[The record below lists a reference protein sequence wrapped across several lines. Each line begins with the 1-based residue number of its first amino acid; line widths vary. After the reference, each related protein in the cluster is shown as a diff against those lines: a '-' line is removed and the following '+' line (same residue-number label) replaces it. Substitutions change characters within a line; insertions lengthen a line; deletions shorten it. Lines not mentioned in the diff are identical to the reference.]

1 MTTEIWQLSES
12 ELLADAAAVSHRIQL
27 LEARRIALVAEI
39 DTRVSR
45 EKLGFPGP
53 AGWLTSTTLL
63 SPSKATK
70 IVALARGMA
79 AFPDIAD
86 AVNTGVMTID
96 HAALILTFAE
106 TPPEHLPEKG
116 RDAAR
121 AALIKSATGPD
132 ARTGRIRAAI
142 TRLEDSFGNKK
153 PPAENTD
160 RNELFASTTLNGRLV
175 LKGDFDAVTG
185 EKLLT
190 ALSPLT
196 EPHPAADG
204 TQDDRSPARRRADA
218 FGHILDQYLASSDR
232 PIEGGERPHL
242 NLHISLRDLTDLQN
256 RGGEHDITDD
266 ETSRAATESDTD
278 TADPV
283 DINTGGPMHP
293 DSAGESDTGTAH
305 TDSDTGSSSSR
316 SGGSGSGRSGGSGS
330 GSEGDRGAADRG
342 AYRDLFGDG
351 TTVGWLPWMG
361 PLSRNTSRQLACDCV
376 LTAIVMD
383 ENGNPLNLA
392 RTART
397 VTAKQRKA
405 LTARDHGC
413 AFPGCGKPAAWT
425 EGHHIRHWGDGG
437 PTDMNNLVL
446 LCGFHHRLIH
456 HSDWEVFIGTN
467 NHPWFVP
474 PATVDPYRQ
483 PRPSHAR
490 AGPHIA

>member
-12 ELLADAAAVSHRIQL
+12 ELLADADAVSHEIQL

-39 DTRVSR
+39 DTRVFR

-63 SPSKATK
+63 SPSTATK
-70 IVALARGMA
+70 IVALARGMKN
-79 AFPDIAD
+79 FPDIAD
-86 AVNTGVMTID
+86 AVNTGVISVD

-106 TPPEHLPEKG
+106 TPPKDLPEEG
-116 RDAAR
+116 RVMAR
-121 AALIKSATGPD
+121 TALIAAATGPE

-142 TRLEDSFGNKK
+142 TKLEDEFGGKT
-153 PPAENTD
+153 PPPENTD

-175 LKGDFDAVTG
+175 AKMDVDAVTG

-196 EPHPAADG
+196 EPQPAADG
-204 TQDDRSPARRRADA
+204 TPDDRSPAKRRADA
-218 FGHILDQYLASSDR
+218 FGHILDQYLASSSR

-242 NLHISLRDLTDLQN
+242 NLHINLRDLTDL
-256 RGGEHDITDD
+256 RDSADTADSDDIADNENTR
-266 ETSRAATESDTD
+266 TANESDTD
-278 TADPV
+278 GADPV
-283 DINTGGPMHP
+283 DINTGNPIHP
-293 DSAGESDTGTAH
+293 NSADEPDTGTA
-305 TDSDTGSSSSR
+305 DPYSDGTSR
-316 SGGSGSGRSGGSGS
+316 SGSDTATGG
-330 GSEGDRGAADRG
+330 EGDRCATDRG
-342 AYRDLFGDG
+342 TYRDLFGDG
-351 TTVGWLPWMG
+351 TSVGWLPWMG

-425 EGHHIRHWGDGG
+425 EGHHIWHWADGG

-446 LCGFHHRLIH
+446 LCGFHHRLMH
-456 HSDWEVFIGTN
+456 HSDWEVFIGTD

-483 PRPSHAR
+483 PRQSHAR

>member
-12 ELLADAAAVSHRIQL
+12 ELLADAADVSHKIQL

-53 AGWLTSTTLL
+53 AGWLSSTTLL

-70 IVALARGMA
+70 IVALARGLKN
-79 AFPDIAD
+79 FPDIAD
-86 AVNTGVMTID
+86 AVNTGSMTID

-106 TPPEHLPEKG
+106 TPPKKLPQEG
-116 RDAAR
+116 RDIAR
-121 AALIKSATGPD
+121 KAMITAATGPG
-132 ARTGRIRAAI
+132 ARTDRIRAAI
-142 TRLEDSFGNKK
+142 TKLQDTYGGNK
-153 PPAENTD
+153 PPPEDTD
-160 RNELFASTTLNGRLV
+160 RNELFASKTLNGRLV
-175 LKGDFDAVTG
+175 AKMDFDAITG

-204 TQDDRSPARRRADA
+204 TQDDRSPAKRRADA
-218 FGHILDQYLASSDR
+218 FGHILDRYLATSNR
-232 PIEGGERPHL
+232 PTERGEKPHV
-242 NLHISLRDLTDLQN
+242 NLHIRLQDLQSQSSQN
-256 RGGEHDITDD
+256 NSDITDD
-266 ETSRAATESDTD
+266 ETTRAAAESDTD
-278 TADPV
+278 PV
-283 DINTGGPMHP
+283 
-293 DSAGESDTGTAH
+293 
-305 TDSDTGSSSSR
+305 
-316 SGGSGSGRSGGSGS
+316 
-330 GSEGDRGAADRG
+330 AADRG

-351 TTVGWLPWMG
+351 MSVGWLPWMG

-397 VTAKQRKA
+397 VTAKQKRA

-425 EGHHIRHWGDGG
+425 EGHHIWHWADGG

-446 LCGFHHRLIH
+446 LCGFHHRLVH
-456 HSDWEVFIGTN
+456 HSDWELFIGTDQ
-467 NHPWFVP
+467 HPWFVP
-474 PATVDPYRQ
+474 PASVDPYRQ
-483 PRPSHAR
+483 PRQSHAR

>member
-12 ELLADAAAVSHRIQL
+12 ELLADAAAVSHQIQL

-63 SPSKATK
+63 SPSKANR

-86 AVNTGVMTID
+86 AVNTGVMSVD

-106 TPPEHLPEKG
+106 TPPENLPEEG

-121 AALIKSATGPD
+121 KALIKAATGPD

-142 TRLEDSFGNKK
+142 TRLEDSFGSKK
-153 PPAENTD
+153 PPAEDTD
-160 RNELFASTTLNGRLV
+160 RNELFASKTLNGRLV

-204 TQDDRSPARRRADA
+204 TQDDRSPAKRRADA

-232 PIEGGERPHL
+232 PIEGGERPHV
-242 NLHISLRDLTDLQN
+242 NLHISLRDLTDL
-256 RGGEHDITDD
+256 RDSADADDITDD
-266 ETSRAATESDTD
+266 ETSRAAAESDDAAQPAT
-278 TADPV
+278 
-283 DINTGGPMHP
+283 
-293 DSAGESDTGTAH
+293 
-305 TDSDTGSSSSR
+305 
-316 SGGSGSGRSGGSGS
+316 
-330 GSEGDRGAADRG
+330 ADRG

-351 TTVGWLPWMG
+351 TSVGWLPWMG

-425 EGHHIRHWGDGG
+425 EGHHIWHWGDGG

-446 LCGFHHRLIH
+446 LCGFHHRLMH
-456 HSDWEVFIGTN
+456 HSDWEVFIGTD

-483 PRPSHAR
+483 PRQSHAR

>member
-1 MTTEIWQLSES
+1 MATEIWQLSEA
-12 ELLADAAAVSHRIQL
+12 ELLADAADVSHKIQL
-27 LEARRIALVAEI
+27 LEARRIALVADI

-70 IVALARGMA
+70 IVALARGMKN
-79 AFPDIAD
+79 FPDIAD

-106 TPPEHLPEKG
+106 TPPKNLPQEG

-121 AALIKSATGPD
+121 KALIAAATGPE
-132 ARTGRIRAAI
+132 ARTDRIRAAI
-142 TRLEDSFGNKK
+142 TKLQDTFGGKK
-153 PPAENTD
+153 PAAEDTD
-160 RNELFASTTLNGRLV
+160 RNELFASKTLNGRLV
-175 LKGDFDAVTG
+175 AKMDFDAITG

-204 TQDDRSPARRRADA
+204 TPDDRSPAKRRADA
-218 FGHILDQYLASSDR
+218 FGHILDQYLATSDR

-242 NLHISLRDLTDLQN
+242 NLHIRLQDLTDL
-256 RGGEHDITDD
+256 RDSADDITDD

-278 TADPV
+278 PV
-283 DINTGGPMHP
+283 
-293 DSAGESDTGTAH
+293 
-305 TDSDTGSSSSR
+305 
-316 SGGSGSGRSGGSGS
+316 
-330 GSEGDRGAADRG
+330 AADRG

-351 TTVGWLPWMG
+351 TSVGWLPWMG
-361 PLSRNTSRQLACDCV
+361 PLSRNTSRQLACDCL

-397 VTAKQRKA
+397 VTAKQKRA

-425 EGHHIRHWGDGG
+425 EGHHIWHWTDGG
-437 PTDMNNLVL
+437 PTDMDNLVL
-446 LCGFHHRLIH
+446 LCGFHHRLVH
-456 HSDWEVFIGTN
+456 HSDWEVFIGTD

-483 PRPSHAR
+483 PRQSHAR

>member
-12 ELLADAAAVSHRIQL
+12 ELLADAATVSHEIQL

-86 AVNTGVMTID
+86 AVNTGVMSVD

-106 TPPEHLPEKG
+106 TPPKDLPEEG
-116 RDAAR
+116 RVMARTAMIAA
-121 AALIKSATGPD
+121 ATGPE

-142 TRLEDSFGNKK
+142 TKLEDEFGGKT
-153 PPAENTD
+153 PPPENTD

-175 LKGDFDAVTG
+175 AKMDVDAVTG

-196 EPHPAADG
+196 EPRPAADG
-204 TQDDRSPARRRADA
+204 TPDDRTPAKRRADA
-218 FGHILDQYLASSDR
+218 FGHILDQYLASSSR

-242 NLHISLRDLTDLQN
+242 NLHINLRDLTDL
-256 RGGEHDITDD
+256 RDSADTADDIEDDIADD
-266 ETSRAATESDTD
+266 ETARAATESDTV
-278 TADPV
+278 DPV
-283 DINTGGPMHP
+283 DINTGHPIHP
-293 DSAGESDTGTAH
+293 DAEETSDDD
-305 TDSDTGSSSSR
+305 TDSSCGS
-316 SGGSGSGRSGGSGS
+316 
-330 GSEGDRGAADRG
+330 DAAPDRG

-351 TTVGWLPWMG
+351 TSVGWLPLMG

-376 LTAIVMD
+376 LTAIVLD
-383 ENGNPLNLA
+383 EHGNPLNLA

-425 EGHHIRHWGDGG
+425 EGHHIWHWADGG

-446 LCGFHHRLIH
+446 LCGFHHRLMH
-456 HSDWEVFIGTN
+456 HSDWEVFIGTD

-483 PRPSHAR
+483 PRQSHAR

>member
-12 ELLADAAAVSHRIQL
+12 ELLAESAAVSHRIQL

-86 AVNTGVMTID
+86 AVNTGVMSVD
-96 HAALILTFAE
+96 HAAQILTFAE
-106 TPPEHLPEKG
+106 TPPENLPQKG
-116 RDAAR
+116 RDMAR
-121 AALIKSATGPD
+121 AALIKAATGPD

-142 TRLEDSFGNKK
+142 TRLEDSFGTKK

-160 RNELFASTTLNGRLV
+160 RNELFASKTLNGRLV
-175 LKGDFDAVTG
+175 LKGDFDAITG

-196 EPHPAADG
+196 EPHPAVDG
-204 TQDDRSPARRRADA
+204 SQDDRSPARRRADA

-232 PIEGGERPHL
+232 PIEGGERPHV

-256 RGGEHDITDD
+256 CGDADDITDD
-266 ETSRAATESDTD
+266 ETSRAATESDTV
-278 TADPV
+278 DPV
-283 DINTGGPMHP
+283 DINTGNPVDT
-293 DSAGESDTGTAH
+293 DSATELGRENGGEG
-305 TDSDTGSSSSR
+305 
-316 SGGSGSGRSGGSGS
+316 
-330 GSEGDRGAADRG
+330 GAADRG

-351 TTVGWLPWMG
+351 TSVGWLPWMG

-397 VTAKQRKA
+397 ITAKQRTA

-425 EGHHIRHWGDGG
+425 EGHHIWHWGDGG

-456 HSDWEVFIGTN
+456 HSDWEVFMGTD

>member
-1 MTTEIWQLSES
+1 MTAAIWQLSEA
-12 ELLADAAAVSHRIQL
+12 ELLAESAAVSHQIQL

-53 AGWLTSTTLL
+53 AGWLTSATLL
-63 SPSKATK
+63 TPSKANK
-70 IVALARGMA
+70 VVALARGLKN
-79 AFPDIAD
+79 FPDIAD
-86 AVNTGVMTID
+86 AVNAGVMSVD

-106 TPPEHLPEKG
+106 TPPENLPDEG
-116 RDAAR
+116 RDVAR
-121 AALIKSATGPD
+121 QALIAAATGPD

-160 RNELFASTTLNGRLV
+160 RNEFFASKTLNGRLV
-175 LKGDFDAVTG
+175 LKGDFDAITG

-196 EPHPAADG
+196 EPRPAADG
-204 TQDDRSPARRRADA
+204 DETPKTGDDRSPAKRRADA
-218 FGHILDQYLASSDR
+218 FGHILDQYLASSNR

-242 NLHISLRDLTDLQN
+242 NLHISLRDLADLRDN
-256 RGGEHDITDD
+256 ADSADADADDIADD
-266 ETSRAATESDTD
+266 ETTRAAAESDTE
-278 TADPV
+278 AGDPV
-283 DINTGGPMHP
+283 DINTGSPIIDDAPTEP
-293 DSAGESDTGTAH
+293 DN
-305 TDSDTGSSSSR
+305 
-316 SGGSGSGRSGGSGS
+316 GSGS
-330 GSEGDRGAADRG
+330 GSGSRATDRG

-361 PLSRNTSRQLACDCV
+361 PLSRNTSLQLACDCV

-383 ENGNPLNLA
+383 EHGSPINLA

-405 LTARDHGC
+405 LIARDHGC

-446 LCGFHHRLIH
+446 LCGFHHRLLH
-456 HSDWEVFIGTN
+456 HSDWEVFIGTD
-467 NHPWFVP
+467 NHPWFIP

>member
-12 ELLADAAAVSHRIQL
+12 ELLADAADVSHKIQL
-27 LEARRIALVAEI
+27 LEARRIALVADI

-53 AGWLTSTTLL
+53 AGWLSSTTLL
-63 SPSKATK
+63 SPSKANK
-70 IVALARGMA
+70 IVALARGLKN
-79 AFPDIAD
+79 FPDIAD
-86 AVNTGVMTID
+86 AVNTGVMSVD

-106 TPPEHLPEKG
+106 APPKNLPQEG
-116 RDAAR
+116 RDIARSAMIAA
-121 AALIKSATGPD
+121 ATGPG
-132 ARTGRIRAAI
+132 ARTDKIREAI
-142 TRLEDSFGNKK
+142 TKLEDTYGSDK
-153 PPAENTD
+153 PPPEDTD
-160 RNELFASTTLNGRLV
+160 RNELFASKTLNGRLV
-175 LKGDFDAVTG
+175 AKMDFDAITG

-204 TQDDRSPARRRADA
+204 TQDDRSPAKRRADA
-218 FGHILDQYLASSDR
+218 FGHILDRYLASKDR
-232 PIEGGERPHL
+232 PTEGGEKPHV
-242 NLHISLRDLTDLQN
+242 NLHIRLQDLQSQSSQN
-256 RGGEHDITDD
+256 NSDITDD
-266 ETSRAATESDTD
+266 ETTRAAAESDNTD
-278 TADPV
+278 PADPV
-283 DINTGGPMHP
+283 DI
-293 DSAGESDTGTAH
+293 DTGNPIRPDTA
-305 TDSDTGSSSSR
+305 DEPDPQG
-316 SGGSGSGRSGGSGS
+316 
-330 GSEGDRGAADRG
+330 EPDRPAADRG

-351 TTVGWLPWMG
+351 TSVGWLPWMG
-361 PLSRNTSRQLACDCV
+361 PLSRETSRQLACDCL

-397 VTAKQRKA
+397 VTAKQKRA

-425 EGHHIRHWGDGG
+425 EGHHIWHWADGG
-437 PTDMNNLVL
+437 PTDMDNLVL

-456 HSDWEVFIGTN
+456 HSDWEVFIAAD

-474 PATVDPYRQ
+474 PATVDPNRQ
-483 PRPSHAR
+483 PRQSHAR

>member
-1 MTTEIWQLSES
+1 MTTAIWQLSEA
-12 ELLADAAAVSHRIQL
+12 ELLAESAAVSHRIQL

-63 SPSKATK
+63 TPSKANK
-70 IVALARGMA
+70 IVALARGLKN
-79 AFPDIAD
+79 FPDIAEAID
-86 AVNTGVMTID
+86 TGSITVD

-106 TPPEHLPEKG
+106 TPPKNLPPAG
-116 RDAAR
+116 QDMAR
-121 AALIKSATGPD
+121 KAMITAATGPE
-132 ARTGRIRAAI
+132 ARTDRIREAI
-142 TRLEDSFGNKK
+142 TNLNDRFGGKK
-153 PPAENTD
+153 PPPEDTD

-175 LKGDFDAVTG
+175 LKGDFDAITG

-196 EPHPAADG
+196 EPRPAADG
-204 TQDDRSPARRRADA
+204 TETPKTGDDRSPAKRRADA

-242 NLHISLRDLTDLQN
+242 NLHITLRDLTDL
-256 RGGEHDITDD
+256 RDRADVDDIADD
-266 ETSRAATESDTD
+266 ENTRAAAESDTD
-278 TADPV
+278 PV
-283 DINTGGPMHP
+283 
-293 DSAGESDTGTAH
+293 
-305 TDSDTGSSSSR
+305 
-316 SGGSGSGRSGGSGS
+316 
-330 GSEGDRGAADRG
+330 AADRG

-361 PLSRNTSRQLACDCV
+361 PLSRNTSRQLACDCI

-383 ENGNPLNLA
+383 ENGSPINLA

-405 LTARDHGC
+405 LIARDHTC

-425 EGHHIRHWGDGG
+425 EGHHIRHWAGGG

-446 LCGFHHRLIH
+446 LCGFHHRLLH
-456 HSDWEVFIGTN
+456 RSDWEVFIGVD

>member
-1 MTTEIWQLSES
+1 MFDTLNPMTTAIWQLSEA
-12 ELLADAAAVSHRIQL
+12 ELLADATAASHHIQL

-53 AGWLTSTTLL
+53 AGWLTSTPLL

-70 IVALARGMA
+70 IVALARGMKN
-79 AFPDIAD
+79 FPDIAD
-86 AVNTGVMTID
+86 AVNTGSISVD

-106 TPPEHLPEKG
+106 TPPKNLPQEG
-116 RDAAR
+116 QDVAR
-121 AALIKSATGPD
+121 AALLNAATGPE
-132 ARTGRIRAAI
+132 ARTGPLRAAI
-142 TRLEDSFGNKK
+142 TRLNDTYGGNK
-153 PPAENTD
+153 PPAEDTD

-175 LKGDFDAVTG
+175 LKGDFDAITG

-204 TQDDRSPARRRADA
+204 TQDERRPAKRRADA
-218 FGHILDQYLASSDR
+218 FGQIIDHYLATKDR
-232 PIEGGERPHL
+232 PTEGGERPHL
-242 NLHISLRDLTDLQN
+242 NLHISLRDLVDLR
-256 RGGEHDITDD
+256 RGQDVGNGNGST
-266 ETSRAATESDTD
+266 ATESDC
-278 TADPV
+278 
-283 DINTGGPMHP
+283 
-293 DSAGESDTGTAH
+293 
-305 TDSDTGSSSSR
+305 SSSNGDGSGDDCA
-316 SGGSGSGRSGGSGS
+316 GGSGGDGCDSGP
-330 GSEGDRGAADRG
+330 ATDRG

-361 PLSRNTSRQLACDCV
+361 PLSRNTSRQLACDCI

-383 ENGNPLNLA
+383 ENGSPINLA

-397 VTAKQRKA
+397 VTAKQKRA

-425 EGHHIRHWGDGG
+425 EGHHIWHWTDGG

-456 HSDWEVFIGTN
+456 HSDWEVFIAAD
-467 NHPWFVP
+467 NHPWFIP
-474 PATVDPYRQ
+474 PATVDPYRE
-483 PRPSHAR
+483 PRRSHAR

>member
-12 ELLADAAAVSHRIQL
+12 ELLADAAAVSHQIQL

-63 SPSKATK
+63 SPSKANK
-70 IVALARGMA
+70 IVALARGLKN
-79 AFPDIAD
+79 FPDIAD
-86 AVNTGVMTID
+86 AIDTGVMTID

-106 TPPEHLPEKG
+106 TPPKNLPQAG
-116 RDAAR
+116 QDIAR
-121 AALIKSATGPD
+121 KAMIKAATGPQ
-132 ARTGRIRAAI
+132 ARTGRIREAI
-142 TRLEDSFGNKK
+142 TKLNDRFGGNK
-153 PPAENTD
+153 PPPEDTD
-160 RNELFASTTLNGRLV
+160 RNELFASKTLNGRLV
-175 LKGDFDAVTG
+175 LKGDFDAITG

-196 EPHPAADG
+196 EPRPAADG
-204 TQDDRSPARRRADA
+204 TETPKTGDDRSPAKRRADA

-242 NLHISLRDLTDLQN
+242 NLHISLRDLTDL
-256 RGGEHDITDD
+256 RDSADADDIADD
-266 ETSRAATESDTD
+266 ETTRAAAESDTE
-278 TADPV
+278 AGDPV
-283 DINTGGPMHP
+283 DINTGSPIIDDAPTEP
-293 DSAGESDTGTAH
+293 DN
-305 TDSDTGSSSSR
+305 
-316 SGGSGSGRSGGSGS
+316 GSGS
-330 GSEGDRGAADRG
+330 GSGSGSGHPATDRG
-342 AYRDLFGDG
+342 AYRDLFGDC

-361 PLSRNTSRQLACDCV
+361 PLSRNASRQLACDCV

-405 LTARDHGC
+405 LIARDHTC
-413 AFPGCGKPAAWT
+413 AFPGCGKPASWT
-425 EGHHIRHWGDGG
+425 EAHHIRHWADGG
-437 PTDMNNLVL
+437 RTDMNNLVL
-446 LCGFHHRLIH
+446 LCGFHHRLLH
-456 HSDWEVFIGTN
+456 HSDWEVFIGAD
-467 NHPWFVP
+467 NHPWFIP
-474 PATVDPYRQ
+474 PATVDSYRQ

>member
-1 MTTEIWQLSES
+1 MTAAIWQLSDS
-12 ELLADAAAVSHRIQL
+12 ELLADAAAVSHKIQL
-27 LEARRIALVAEI
+27 LEARRIALVGEI

-63 SPSKATK
+63 SPSKANK
-70 IVALARGMA
+70 IVALGRGLKN
-79 AFPDIAD
+79 FPDIAD

-106 TPPEHLPEKG
+106 TPPKNLPQAG
-116 RDAAR
+116 LDIAR
-121 AALIKSATGPD
+121 KAMITAATGPQ
-132 ARTGRIRAAI
+132 ARTGRIREAI
-142 TRLEDSFGNKK
+142 TKLDDRFGGNK
-153 PPAENTD
+153 PPPEDTD
-160 RNELFASTTLNGRLV
+160 RNEFFASKTLNGRLV
-175 LKGDFDAVTG
+175 LKGDFDAITG

-196 EPHPAADG
+196 EPRPAADG

-218 FGHILDQYLASSDR
+218 FGHILDQYLASSNR
-232 PIEGGERPHL
+232 PTEGGERPHL
-242 NLHISLRDLTDLQN
+242 NLHISLRDLTDL
-256 RGGEHDITDD
+256 RDSADADDITDD
-266 ETSRAATESDTD
+266 ETSRAAAESDTD
-278 TADPV
+278 AVDPV
-283 DINTGGPMHP
+283 DINTGHPIHP
-293 DSAGESDTGTAH
+293 DTADASDTPP
-305 TDSDTGSSSSR
+305 
-316 SGGSGSGRSGGSGS
+316 
-330 GSEGDRGAADRG
+330 AADRG

-425 EGHHIRHWGDGG
+425 EGHHIWHWADGG

-446 LCGFHHRLIH
+446 LCRFHHRLMH
-456 HSDWEVFIGTN
+456 HSDWEVFIGTDG
-467 NHPWFVP
+467 HPWFVP

>member
-12 ELLADAAAVSHRIQL
+12 ELLADAAAVSHQIQL

-63 SPSKATK
+63 SPSKANK

-79 AFPDIAD
+79 SFPDIAD
-86 AVNTGVMTID
+86 AVNAGVMSVD
-96 HAALILTFAE
+96 HAALILAFAE
-106 TPPEHLPEKG
+106 TPPENLPEEG
-116 RDAAR
+116 RDVAR
-121 AALIKSATGPD
+121 KALIAAATGPE

-153 PPAENTD
+153 PPAEDTD
-160 RNELFASTTLNGRLV
+160 RNEFFASKTLNGRLV
-175 LKGDFDAVTG
+175 LKGDFDAITG

-196 EPHPAADG
+196 EPRPATDG
-204 TQDDRSPARRRADA
+204 TQDDRSPAKRRADA
-218 FGHILDQYLASSDR
+218 FGHILDQYLASSNR

-242 NLHISLRDLTDLQN
+242 NLHIRLQDLTYLQS
-256 RGGEHDITDD
+256 RGDEDDITDD
-266 ETSRAATESDTD
+266 ETSRAATGSDTD
-278 TADPV
+278 GVDPV
-283 DINTGGPMHP
+283 DIKTGVPIHP
-293 DSAGESDTGTAH
+293 DTAEPDTGTAH
-305 TDSDTGSSSSR
+305 TDSDTGD
-316 SGGSGSGRSGGSGS
+316 
-330 GSEGDRGAADRG
+330 DRCAADPG

-351 TTVGWLPWMG
+351 TSVGWLPWMG

-397 VTAKQRKA
+397 ITAKQRKA

-425 EGHHIRHWGDGG
+425 EGHHIWHWGDGG

-456 HSDWEVFIGTN
+456 HSDWEVFIGTD

-483 PRPSHAR
+483 PRQSHAR

>member
-12 ELLADAAAVSHRIQL
+12 ELLAESAAISHQIQL

-63 SPSKATK
+63 SPAKATK
-70 IVALARGMA
+70 IVALARGLKK
-79 AFPDIAD
+79 FPDIAD
-86 AVNTGVMTID
+86 AVNTGVMSVD
-96 HAALILTFAE
+96 HAALILTFVE
-106 TPPEHLPEKG
+106 TPPKDLPEEG
-116 RDAAR
+116 RDIARTAMIAA
-121 AALIKSATGPD
+121 ATGPD

-142 TRLEDSFGNKK
+142 TKLEDEFGGKT
-153 PPAENTD
+153 PPPENTD
-160 RNELFASTTLNGRLV
+160 RNELFASKTLNGRLV
-175 LKGDFDAVTG
+175 LKGDFDAITG

-196 EPHPAADG
+196 EPRPAADG
-204 TQDDRSPARRRADA
+204 TETLKIADDRSPARRRADA
-218 FGHILDQYLASSDR
+218 FGHILDQYLASSSR
-232 PIEGGERPHL
+232 PTEGGERPHL
-242 NLHISLRDLTDLQN
+242 NLHISLRDLTDL
-256 RGGEHDITDD
+256 RDSADTDDITDD
-266 ETSRAATESDTD
+266 ENTRTADESDD
-278 TADPV
+278 D
-283 DINTGGPMHP
+283 GHP
-293 DSAGESDTGTAH
+293 
-305 TDSDTGSSSSR
+305 
-316 SGGSGSGRSGGSGS
+316 
-330 GSEGDRGAADRG
+330 AADRD

-361 PLSRNTSRQLACDCV
+361 PLSHNTSRQLACDCV

-383 ENGNPLNLA
+383 EHGSPINLA

-405 LTARDHGC
+405 LIARDHTC

-425 EGHHIRHWGDGG
+425 EAHHIWHWADGG

-456 HSDWEVFIGTN
+456 HSDWEVFIGTD
-467 NHPWFVP
+467 NHPCGGTSRLRGIVP

>member
-12 ELLADAAAVSHRIQL
+12 ELLAESAAVSHQIQL

-86 AVNTGVMTID
+86 AVNTGVMSID

-106 TPPEHLPEKG
+106 TPPENLPEEG
-116 RDAAR
+116 REAAR
-121 AALIKSATGPD
+121 RALIKAATGPD

-142 TRLEDSFGNKK
+142 TRLEDSFGTKK

-175 LKGDFDAVTG
+175 LKGDFDAITG

-196 EPHPAADG
+196 EPHPAVDG
-204 TQDDRSPARRRADA
+204 TQDGRSPAKRRADA

-242 NLHISLRDLTDLQN
+242 NLHISLRDLTDL
-256 RGGEHDITDD
+256 RDSADDITDD
-266 ETSRAATESDTD
+266 ETSRAAAESDTV
-278 TADPV
+278 DPV
-283 DINTGGPMHP
+283 DINTGHAIDP
-293 DSAGESDTGTAH
+293 DTADASGTP
-305 TDSDTGSSSSR
+305 S
-316 SGGSGSGRSGGSGS
+316 
-330 GSEGDRGAADRG
+330 AADRG
-342 AYRDLFGDG
+342 AYRDLFGDV
-351 TTVGWLPWMG
+351 TSVGWLPWMG

-397 VTAKQRKA
+397 VTAKQRRA

-425 EGHHIRHWGDGG
+425 EGHHIWHWGDGG

-446 LCGFHHRLIH
+446 LCGFHHRLMH
-456 HSDWEVFIGTN
+456 HSDWEVFIGTD

-483 PRPSHAR
+483 PRQSHAR

>member
-1 MTTEIWQLSES
+1 MTTGIWQLSES
-12 ELLADAAAVSHRIQL
+12 ELLADATAVSHQIQL

-39 DTRVSR
+39 DTRISR

-63 SPSKATK
+63 SPSKANK

-86 AVNTGVMTID
+86 AVNTGVMTVD

-106 TPPEHLPEKG
+106 TPPKNLPDEG
-116 RDAAR
+116 RDVAR
-121 AALIKSATGPD
+121 KALIAAATGPE

-153 PPAENTD
+153 PPADDTD
-160 RNELFASTTLNGRLV
+160 RNELFASKTLNGRLV
-175 LKGDFDAVTG
+175 LKGDFDAITA

-196 EPHPAADG
+196 EPRPAADG
-204 TQDDRSPARRRADA
+204 TQDDRSPAKRRADA
-218 FGHILDQYLASSDR
+218 FGHILDQYLASSNR

-242 NLHISLRDLTDLQN
+242 NLHIRLQDLTDLQS
-256 RGGEHDITDD
+256 RGDKDDITDD
-266 ETSRAATESDTD
+266 ENSRAATESDTD
-278 TADPV
+278 TVDPV
-283 DINTGGPMHP
+283 DINTGNPVDTDLATEP
-293 DSAGESDTGTAH
+293 DHENG
-305 TDSDTGSSSSR
+305 
-316 SGGSGSGRSGGSGS
+316 SGGRGEGGA
-330 GSEGDRGAADRG
+330 AADRG

-351 TTVGWLPWMG
+351 TSVGWLPWMG

-383 ENGNPLNLA
+383 ENGSPINLA

-397 VTAKQRKA
+397 VTAKQKRA

-425 EGHHIRHWGDGG
+425 EGHHIWHWGDGG

-446 LCGFHHRLIH
+446 LCGFHHKLIH
-456 HSDWEVFIGTN
+456 HSDWEVFIGTD

-474 PATVDPYRQ
+474 PATVDPYRE
-483 PRPSHAR
+483 PRQSHAR

>member
-1 MTTEIWQLSES
+1 MTTEIWQLSEN
-12 ELLADAAAVSHRIQL
+12 ELLADAAAVSHQIQL

-45 EKLGFPGP
+45 DKLGFPGP

-86 AVNTGVMTID
+86 AVNTGVMSVD

-106 TPPEHLPEKG
+106 TPPENLPKEG

-121 AALIKSATGPD
+121 RALIKAATGPD

-142 TRLEDSFGNKK
+142 TRLEDSFGTKK

-175 LKGDFDAVTG
+175 LKGDFDAITG

-204 TQDDRSPARRRADA
+204 TQDQRSPAKRRADA

-232 PIEGGERPHL
+232 PIEGGERPHV
-242 NLHISLRDLTDLQN
+242 NLHIRLQDLTDLQ
-256 RGGEHDITDD
+256 GGVHDITDD

-278 TADPV
+278 ADAPV
-283 DINTGGPMHP
+283 DINTGNPVTP
-293 DSAGESDTGTAH
+293 DTA
-305 TDSDTGSSSSR
+305 TEL
-316 SGGSGSGRSGGSGS
+316 GREN
-330 GSEGDRGAADRG
+330 GSEGCAADRG

-351 TTVGWLPWMG
+351 TSVGWLPWMG

-397 VTAKQRKA
+397 VTAKQRTA

-425 EGHHIRHWGDGG
+425 EGHHIWHWGDGG

-456 HSDWEVFIGTN
+456 HSDWEVFIGTD

>member
-1 MTTEIWQLSES
+1 MTAAIWQLSDS
-12 ELLADAAAVSHRIQL
+12 ELLADAAAVSHKIQL
-27 LEARRIALVAEI
+27 LEARRIALVGEI

-63 SPSKATK
+63 SPSTANK
-70 IVALARGMA
+70 IVALGRGMKN
-79 AFPDIAD
+79 FPDIAD

-106 TPPEHLPEKG
+106 TPPKNLPQAG
-116 RDAAR
+116 QDIAR
-121 AALIKSATGPD
+121 KAMITAATGPQ
-132 ARTGRIRAAI
+132 ARTGRIREAI
-142 TRLEDSFGNKK
+142 TKLEDSFGGNK
-153 PPAENTD
+153 PPPEDTD
-160 RNELFASTTLNGRLV
+160 RNELFASKTLNGRLV
-175 LKGDFDAVTG
+175 LKGDFDAITG

-196 EPHPAADG
+196 EPRPAADG
-204 TQDDRSPARRRADA
+204 TEDDRSPARRRADA
-218 FGHILDQYLASSDR
+218 FGHILDQYLASSNR

-242 NLHISLRDLTDLQN
+242 NLHITLRDLTDL
-256 RGGEHDITDD
+256 RDSADADDITDD
-266 ETSRAATESDTD
+266 ENTRTADESDD
-278 TADPV
+278 D
-283 DINTGGPMHP
+283 NHP
-293 DSAGESDTGTAH
+293 ST
-305 TDSDTGSSSSR
+305 
-316 SGGSGSGRSGGSGS
+316 
-330 GSEGDRGAADRG
+330 DRG

-383 ENGNPLNLA
+383 EHGSPINLA

-413 AFPGCGKPAAWT
+413 AFPGCGKPASWT
-425 EGHHIRHWGDGG
+425 EAHHIWHWADGG

-446 LCGFHHRLIH
+446 LCGFHHRLMH
-456 HSDWEVFIGTN
+456 HSDWEVFIATDG
-467 NHPWFVP
+467 HPWFVP

>member
-12 ELLADAAAVSHRIQL
+12 ELLADAAAVSHDIQL

-39 DTRVSR
+39 DIRVSR

-63 SPSKATK
+63 TPSKAHK
-70 IVALARGMA
+70 VVALARGLKN
-79 AFPDIAD
+79 FPDIAD
-86 AVNTGVMTID
+86 AVNTGSISVD
-96 HAALILTFAE
+96 HAALILDFAE
-106 TPPEHLPEKG
+106 TPPKELPQQG
-116 RDAAR
+116 QDDAR
-121 AALIKSATGPD
+121 AALLTSATGPE
-132 ARTGRIRAAI
+132 ARTGPLRAAI
-142 TRLEDSFGNKK
+142 TRLHDTFGGKT
-153 PPAENTD
+153 PPAEDTD

-175 LKGDFDAVTG
+175 AKMDFDAVTG

-196 EPHPAADG
+196 APRPAADG
-204 TQDDRSPARRRADA
+204 TPDDRSPARRRADA
-218 FGHILDQYLASSDR
+218 FGHILDRYLAMSDR
-232 PIEGGERPHL
+232 PTEGGEKPHI
-242 NLHISLRDLTDLQN
+242 NLHIRLQDLQSL
-256 RGGEHDITDD
+256 GGQNSDDITDD
-266 ETSRAATESDTD
+266 ETTRAAAQSNNAAEGDAVEND
-278 TADPV
+278 TA
-283 DINTGGPMHP
+283 TGPGNQAR
-293 DSAGESDTGTAH
+293 SAT
-305 TDSDTGSSSSR
+305 
-316 SGGSGSGRSGGSGS
+316 
-330 GSEGDRGAADRG
+330 ADRG

-351 TTVGWLPWMG
+351 SSVGWLPWMG
-361 PLSRNTSRQLACDCV
+361 PLSRNTSRQLACDCL

-397 VTAKQRKA
+397 VTAKQKRA

-425 EGHHIRHWGDGG
+425 EGHHIRHWTDGG

-456 HSDWEVFIGTN
+456 HSDWEVFIGTDQ
-467 NHPWFVP
+467 HPWFVP
-474 PATVDPYRQ
+474 PASVDPTRQ
-483 PRPSHAR
+483 PRRSHAR

>member
-1 MTTEIWQLSES
+1 MATEIWQLSEA
-12 ELLADAAAVSHRIQL
+12 ELLADAADVSHKIQL
-27 LEARRIALVAEI
+27 LEARRVALVADI

-70 IVALARGMA
+70 IVALARGMKN
-79 AFPDIAD
+79 FPDIAD

-106 TPPEHLPEKG
+106 TPPKNLPQEG

-121 AALIKSATGPD
+121 KALIAAATGPE
-132 ARTGRIRAAI
+132 ARTDRIRAAI
-142 TRLEDSFGNKK
+142 TKLQDTFGGKK
-153 PPAENTD
+153 PAAEDTD
-160 RNELFASTTLNGRLV
+160 RNELFASKTLNGRLV
-175 LKGDFDAVTG
+175 AKMDFDAITG

-204 TQDDRSPARRRADA
+204 TQDDRSPAKRRADA
-218 FGHILDQYLASSDR
+218 FGHILDRYLATSNR
-232 PIEGGERPHL
+232 PTEGGEKPHV
-242 NLHISLRDLTDLQN
+242 NLHIRLQDLQSQN
-256 RGGEHDITDD
+256 NSDVTDD
-266 ETSRAATESDTD
+266 ETTRAAAEPDYT
-278 TADPV
+278 DPV
-283 DINTGGPMHP
+283 DIDTGNPIHP
-293 DSAGESDTGTAH
+293 DTAESDSQGEPDRPTAN
-305 TDSDTGSSSSR
+305 R
-316 SGGSGSGRSGGSGS
+316 S
-330 GSEGDRGAADRG
+330 

-351 TTVGWLPWMG
+351 TSVGWLPWMG

-397 VTAKQRKA
+397 VTAKQKRA

-425 EGHHIRHWGDGG
+425 EGHHIWHWADGG

-456 HSDWEVFIGTN
+456 HSDWDVFIGTDQ
-467 NHPWFVP
+467 HPWFVP
-474 PATVDPYRQ
+474 PASVDPYRR
-483 PRPSHAR
+483 PRQSHAR

>member
-1 MTTEIWQLSES
+1 MTTAIWQLSEA
-12 ELLADAAAVSHRIQL
+12 ELLADATAVSHQIQL

-63 SPSKATK
+63 SPGKATK
-70 IVALARGMA
+70 IVALARGLKN
-79 AFPDIAD
+79 FPDIAD
-86 AVNTGVMTID
+86 AVNTGRISVD

-106 TPPEHLPEKG
+106 TPPKNLPQEG
-116 RDAAR
+116 QDVAR
-121 AALIKSATGPD
+121 AALLTAATGPD
-132 ARTGRIRAAI
+132 ARTGPLRAAI
-142 TRLEDSFGNKK
+142 TRLHDTYGGKT
-153 PPAENTD
+153 PPAEDTD

-175 LKGDFDAVTG
+175 AKMDFDAITG

-196 EPHPAADG
+196 EPRPAADG
-204 TQDDRSPARRRADA
+204 TPDERSPARRRADA
-218 FGHILDQYLASSDR
+218 FGHILDRYLASSNR
-232 PIEGGERPHL
+232 PTEGGEKPHV
-242 NLHISLRDLTDLQN
+242 NLHIRLQDLTDLH
-256 RGGEHDITDD
+256 GT
-266 ETSRAATESDTD
+266 AAGAGVNSNENDSTTIESDCS
-278 TADPV
+278 
-283 DINTGGPMHP
+283 NGG
-293 DSAGESDTGTAH
+293 DGI
-305 TDSDTGSSSSR
+305 GSSDDCA
-316 SGGSGSGRSGGSGS
+316 SGIGDSGSGDGR
-330 GSEGDRGAADRG
+330 DGATGATADRR

-361 PLSRNTSRQLACDCV
+361 PLSRETSRQLACDCI

-383 ENGNPLNLA
+383 ENGSPINLA

-397 VTAKQRKA
+397 VTAKQKRA

-425 EGHHIRHWGDGG
+425 EGHHIWHWGDGG
-437 PTDMNNLVL
+437 PTDMDNLVL

-456 HSDWEVFIGTN
+456 HSDWEVFIGTD

-474 PATVDPYRQ
+474 PATVDPSRQ
-483 PRPSHAR
+483 PRQSHSR
-490 AGPHIA
+490 AGPHIT

>member
-12 ELLADAAAVSHRIQL
+12 ELLADAATVSHEIQL
-27 LEARRIALVAEI
+27 SEARRIALVAEI

-70 IVALARGMA
+70 IVALARGLKN
-79 AFPDIAD
+79 FPDIAD
-86 AVNTGVMTID
+86 AVNTGVMSVD

-106 TPPEHLPEKG
+106 TPPKDLPEEG
-116 RDAAR
+116 RVMAR
-121 AALIKSATGPD
+121 TALIAAATGPE

-142 TRLEDSFGNKK
+142 TKLEDEFGGKT
-153 PPAENTD
+153 PPPENTD

-175 LKGDFDAVTG
+175 AKMDVDAVTG

-196 EPHPAADG
+196 EPRPAADG
-204 TQDDRSPARRRADA
+204 TPDDRSPAKRRADA
-218 FGHILDQYLASSDR
+218 FGHILDQYLASSNR

-242 NLHISLRDLTDLQN
+242 NLHINLRDLTDF
-256 RGGEHDITDD
+256 RDSADTADADDIADD
-266 ETSRAATESDTD
+266 ETARAATESDTNKEIR
-278 TADPV
+278 DPV
-283 DINTGGPMHP
+283 DINTGNPIDTAPATEP
-293 DSAGESDTGTAH
+293 DHAN
-305 TDSDTGSSSSR
+305 
-316 SGGSGSGRSGGSGS
+316 GSGSDTAS
-330 GSEGDRGAADRG
+330 GSEGDRCATDRG

-351 TTVGWLPWMG
+351 TSVGWLPWMG

-397 VTAKQRKA
+397 VSAKQRKA

-413 AFPGCGKPAAWT
+413 AFPGCGRPAAWT
-425 EGHHIRHWGDGG
+425 EGHHIWHWADGG

-446 LCGFHHRLIH
+446 LCGFHHRLMH
-456 HSDWEVFIGTN
+456 HSDWEVFIGTD
-467 NHPWFVP
+467 NHPWFIP

>member
-12 ELLADAAAVSHRIQL
+12 ELLAESAAVSHQIQL

-86 AVNTGVMTID
+86 AVNTGVMSVD

-106 TPPEHLPEKG
+106 TPPENLPEEG

-121 AALIKSATGPD
+121 RALIKAATGPD

-142 TRLEDSFGNKK
+142 TRLEDSFGTKK

-175 LKGDFDAVTG
+175 LKGDFDAITG

-196 EPHPAADG
+196 EPRPAADG
-204 TQDDRSPARRRADA
+204 TQDDRSPAKRRADA

-232 PIEGGERPHL
+232 PIEGGERPHV

-256 RGGEHDITDD
+256 CGDADDITDD

-278 TADPV
+278 AVDPV
-283 DINTGGPMHP
+283 DINTGNPVDT
-293 DSAGESDTGTAH
+293 DSATELGRENGGEG
-305 TDSDTGSSSSR
+305 
-316 SGGSGSGRSGGSGS
+316 
-330 GSEGDRGAADRG
+330 GAADRG

-351 TTVGWLPWMG
+351 TSVGWLPWMG

-425 EGHHIRHWGDGG
+425 EGHHIWHWGDGG

-456 HSDWEVFIGTN
+456 HSDWEVFIGTD
-467 NHPWFVP
+467 NHPWFIP

>member
-1 MTTEIWQLSES
+1 MTAAIWQLSES
-12 ELLADAAAVSHRIQL
+12 ELLADAAAVSHQIQL
-27 LEARRIALVAEI
+27 LEARRIALVADI

-70 IVALARGMA
+70 IVALARGLKN
-79 AFPDIAD
+79 FPDIAD
-86 AVNTGVMTID
+86 AVNTGVMSVD

-106 TPPEHLPEKG
+106 TPPKDLPEEG
-116 RDAAR
+116 RVMARTAMIAA
-121 AALIKSATGPD
+121 ATGPD

-142 TRLEDSFGNKK
+142 TKLEDEFGGKT
-153 PPAENTD
+153 PPPENTD
-160 RNELFASTTLNGRLV
+160 RNELFASKTLNGRLV
-175 LKGDFDAVTG
+175 LKGDFDAITG

-204 TQDDRSPARRRADA
+204 TQDERSPARRRADA

-242 NLHISLRDLTDLQN
+242 NLHISLRDLTDL
-256 RGGEHDITDD
+256 RDSADSADADDITDD
-266 ETSRAATESDTD
+266 ETSRAAAESGTD
-278 TADPV
+278 TVDPV
-283 DINTGGPMHP
+283 DINTGNPIHP
-293 DSAGESDTGTAH
+293 DTAESDAA
-305 TDSDTGSSSSR
+305 DEPE
-316 SGGSGSGRSGGSGS
+316 GGSAA
-330 GSEGDRGAADRG
+330 GAAANRG

-351 TTVGWLPWMG
+351 TSVGWLPWMG

-383 ENGNPLNLA
+383 ENGSPINLA

-405 LTARDHGC
+405 LIARDHTC
-413 AFPGCGKPAAWT
+413 AFPGCGKPASWT
-425 EGHHIRHWGDGG
+425 EAHHIWHWADGG

-446 LCGFHHRLIH
+446 LCGFHHRLLH
-456 HSDWEVFIGTN
+456 HSDWEVFIGIDQ
-467 NHPWFVP
+467 HPWFVP
-474 PATVDPYRQ
+474 PASVDPYRQ

>member
-12 ELLADAAAVSHRIQL
+12 ELLADAADVSHQIQL
-27 LEARRIALVAEI
+27 LEARRIALVADI

-63 SPSKATK
+63 TPSKANK
-70 IVALARGMA
+70 IVALARGLKN
-79 AFPDIAD
+79 FPDIAD
-86 AVNTGVMTID
+86 AVNTGSMTVD

-106 TPPEHLPEKG
+106 TPPKNLPQEG
-116 RDAAR
+116 RDIAR
-121 AALIKSATGPD
+121 KAMITAATGPG
-132 ARTGRIRAAI
+132 ARTDKIREAI
-142 TRLEDSFGNKK
+142 TKLKDTYGSDK
-153 PPAENTD
+153 PPPEDTD
-160 RNELFASTTLNGRLV
+160 RNELFASTMLNQRLC
-175 LKGDFDAVTG
+175 LKADFDAVTA
-185 EKLLT
+185 EKLFT

-196 EPHPAADG
+196 EPRPAADG
-204 TQDDRSPARRRADA
+204 TPDERSPARRRADA
-218 FGHILDQYLASSDR
+218 FGQILDHYLASKDR
-232 PIEGGERPHL
+232 PTEGGERPHV
-242 NLHISLRDLTDLQN
+242 NLHIRLQDLQSLSGQN
-256 RGGEHDITDD
+256 SDDITDD
-266 ETSRAATESDTD
+266 ETSRAATESETD
-278 TADPV
+278 AADPV
-283 DINTGGPMHP
+283 DINTGNPIDTDAATEP
-293 DSAGESDTGTAH
+293 DHEN
-305 TDSDTGSSSSR
+305 
-316 SGGSGSGRSGGSGS
+316 GSGSG
-330 GSEGDRGAADRG
+330 DRGGGDAAADRG

-351 TTVGWLPWMG
+351 TSVGWLPWMG

-397 VTAKQRKA
+397 VTAKQKRA

-425 EGHHIRHWGDGG
+425 EGHHIWHWADGG

-446 LCGFHHRLIH
+446 LCGFHHRLVH
-456 HSDWEVFIGTN
+456 HSDWEVFIGTD

-483 PRPSHAR
+483 PRQSHAR